1 MFRDRPN
8 DRRLAFAAFYVIP
21 VDIKTISLQEFSSA
35 RIYSRFAEAM
45 LSHWFQSWMTD
56 QKPWAPQHDGL
67 PFWIEKFAYI
77 GANTQSPFSE
87 TLRLVETDVFLR
99 TTEQVK
105 AYQKEVGHKW
115 REANRATSEGKAK
128 RRAHAQEEREKW
140 TEAEKEKNRAYQLDW
155 HYDHRD
161 DSLARRMTYNHR
173 TATYRADYLRARRR
187 GASEAEIREIK
198 LAHGLKPRK

>member
-1 MFRDRPN
+1 MFRNRPN

-87 TLRLVETDVFLR
+87 TLRLVEIDVFLR
-99 TTEQVK
+99 TTEQS
-105 AYQKEVGHKW
+105 
-115 REANRATSEGKAK
+115 RSRPTK
-128 RRAHAQEEREKW
+128 RRLVTNGGKRIGRPAKGKQSGEHMPRRKER
-140 TEAEKEKNRAYQLDW
+140 NGPRQ
-155 HYDHRD
+155 
-161 DSLARRMTYNHR
+161 
-173 TATYRADYLRARRR
+173 RRR
-187 GASEAEIREIK
+187 RIGHTSWIGTTITETIVWRD
-198 LAHGLKPRK
+198 G